1 MSTYRRLRGG
11 NPRVAADS
19 CGRSHMD
26 VTLARRRSALTVLVG
41 TLVLAASLLLSGC
54 ASEPAAPDPA
64 ASADGYTTVKEGTLT
79 VVSDLANPPFDYM
92 EDGVAKGFEVE
103 LMQELAQKMGLEC
116 EFLPPLKFDSIIPTI
131 QQGGKADVGAS
142 NFTITDER
150 RQEIDFTDAYIDS
163 NQGIVT
169 SAQLADSVS
178 ADVSALDDA
187 TSSIAVQAGTTG
199 ESWARENLPRAT
211 VVALDDPIQ
220 ALTGV
225 QTGLYAAAI
234 ADLPVMRYECLNAY
248 TDLKVAREIATGE
261 QYGIVVSKANPGL
274 TSALDAALA
283 SCREDGTLST
293 LEAKWFGESEES
305 GAPTPAA
312 TSTSQPSPAT
322 GAAGGAGT
330 IEVQKAT
337 ARPNESGGSG
347 VIGAMNTRLTWEGTV
362 NVDGGIS
369 SVTLSLPEGSTF
381 EGSTTRVTVLDGL
394 NRLNVDGDAKASGS
408 SVTVSFAAPVPAGS
422 LLRLEV
428 TDMQFPAEGGAYVV
442 GGSYTTAAGTEAK
455 LEDSPS
461 ISVIAN
467 TPVQQVV
474 NWLDGQGWV
483 AAWNSVP
490 FLGMFFKPQ
499 LLVTSFVSLFGGWLV
514 CLGIV
519 IVAYPFAILLG
530 LLFAIMKISGVRLA
544 RGVAAVYINVL
555 RGTPL
560 FLQIYIMFFGL
571 PMMGIN
577 IDNNVL
583 GVMVM
588 AINSSA
594 YLAEIF
600 RAGIQSIPQGQYEAA
615 ASLGM
620 NRAQT
625 MLSIILPQTVRRVI
639 PTVTS
644 DFITSYKDTSLL
656 SSVGVM
662 ELMMFSKN
670 LTTVSGNITPYMA
683 AAIYYLIVTL
693 PLIRIVS
700 LVERRLANAERG
712 GGTRPKAASA
722 SGRGASHTVGEKT
735 ASSYHAQGRDASW
748 ESGMHGALDVLT
760 GPFRTHPA
768 SSEV

>member
-1 MSTYRRLRGG
+1 M
-11 NPRVAADS
+11 
-19 CGRSHMD
+19 
-26 VTLARRRSALTVLVG
+26 
-41 TLVLAASLLLSGC
+41 
-54 ASEPAAPDPA
+54 
-64 ASADGYTTVKEGTLT
+64 
-79 VVSDLANPPFDYM
+79 
-92 EDGVAKGFEVE
+92 
-103 LMQELAQKMGLEC
+103 
-116 EFLPPLKFDSIIPTI
+116 
-131 QQGGKADVGAS
+131 
-142 NFTITDER
+142 
-150 RQEIDFTDAYIDS
+150 
-163 NQGIVT
+163 
-169 SAQLADSVS
+169 
-178 ADVSALDDA
+178 
-187 TSSIAVQAGTTG
+187 
-199 ESWARENLPRAT
+199 
-211 VVALDDPIQ
+211 
-220 ALTGV
+220 
-225 QTGLYAAAI
+225 
-234 ADLPVMRYECLNAY
+234 
-248 TDLKVAREIATGE
+248 
-261 QYGIVVSKANPGL
+261 
-274 TSALDAALA
+274 
-283 SCREDGTLST
+283 
-293 LEAKWFGESEES
+293 
-305 GAPTPAA
+305 
-312 TSTSQPSPAT
+312 
-322 GAAGGAGT
+322 
-330 IEVQKAT
+330 
-337 ARPNESGGSG
+337 
-347 VIGAMNTRLTWEGTV
+347 
-362 NVDGGIS
+362 
-369 SVTLSLPEGSTF
+369 
-381 EGSTTRVTVLDGL
+381 
-394 NRLNVDGDAKASGS
+394 
-408 SVTVSFAAPVPAGS
+408 
-422 LLRLEV
+422 
-428 TDMQFPAEGGAYVV
+428 
-442 GGSYTTAAGTEAK
+442 
-455 LEDSPS
+455 
-461 ISVIAN
+461 
-467 TPVQQVV
+467 
-474 NWLDGQGWV
+474 
-483 AAWNSVP
+483 
-490 FLGMFFKPQ
+490 
-499 LLVTSFVSLFGGWLV
+499 
-514 CLGIV
+514 
-519 IVAYPFAILLG
+519 
-530 LLFAIMKISGVRLA
+530 
-544 RGVAAVYINVL
+544 AAVYINVL

>member
-1 MSTYRRLRGG
+1 
-11 NPRVAADS
+11 
-19 CGRSHMD
+19 MD

-54 ASEPAAPDPA
+54 ASEPATPDPA

-670 LTTVSGNITPYMA
+670 LTTVSGNLTPYMA